1 MRKSTEESIIHRLR
15 DCPKTQALIE
25 SFKNIITKGLNIIF
39 EKASFILEKIFTKE
53 MYIISLII
61 KSYIY
66 IQETGKGIYK
76 KIYRLSVIDRS

>member
-66 IQETGKGIYK
+66 TGKGIYK